1 MMMNTKHF
9 FSKTSNKFAE
19 IVKQSILF
27 FAISATV
34 KLNAQTPN
42 WAEHVAPILY
52 QNCTKCHIAGG
63 IAPFSLV
70 GYSNAQAM
78 ASSIANSVESKR
90 MPPWPAD
97 PKYKRYAHERILSSQ
112 EIETIKQ
119 WANNNAP
126 SGNLSLAPADPVPQ
140 NGPQLIGANLTLKM
154 PNYIVNTTA
163 DEYRCFVLPT
173 NLTQNQFATALEVVP
188 GNRQIVHHVLVFQD
202 TSMIPVNKD
211 NQDPNPGYL
220 AFGGTGSPTSQLIG
234 VYVPGQEPFVFTS
247 GFGTKLL
254 KNTRIIL
261 QIHYPSGINSILDS
275 TKVLLKTTTNT
286 LREVLIAPILNH
298 NNNSMTNGPLY
309 IPANVEKTFYTKFT
323 VNGKAT
329 VFAVA
334 PHMHLVGTS
343 IKAYGL
349 RGTDTIKFIDIPN
362 WDFHWQ
368 RTYSFKNPVIVQ
380 SADVLWAEAKY
391 NNTSSNPN
399 NPNSPPQAV
408 AKGESTT
415 DEMMLVYFWYAAYQ
429 AGDEN
434 LVIDTSTLKNI
445 SNTVILSKSNTTVYP
460 NPIKNVI
467 NYTSFEPVE
476 QIVIYNFEGQ
486 KIDEY
491 QVDKQ
496 YKGQIYIKNQPVGM
510 YFIELKSRKS
520 SSKMKIMME

>member
-1 MMMNTKHF
+1 MLKI
-9 FSKTSNKFAE
+9 NKFLHANML
-19 IVKQSILF
+19 KYSKFRKILAF
-27 FAISATV
+27 TIAIFAKFTV
-34 KLNAQTPN
+34 FAQTPN

-70 GYSNAQAM
+70 GYSNAQSM
-78 ASSIANSVESKR
+78 ASSIAYSAEIKR

-97 PKYKRYAHERILSSQ
+97 SKYKRYAHERILSSQ
-112 EIETIKQ
+112 EIEILKQ
-119 WANNNAP
+119 WANNNTP
-126 SGNLSLAPADPVPQ
+126 SGNLNLAPPDPSPTT
-140 NGPQLIGANLTLKM
+140 GPQLNNANIVLKM
-154 PNYIVNTTA
+154 PNYVVNTNS

-173 NLTQNQFATALEVVP
+173 NIPQNQYATALEVVP

-234 VYVPGQEPFVFTS
+234 VYVPGQEPFVFPA

-261 QIHYPSGINSILDS
+261 QIHYPGGVNSMLDS
-275 TKVLLKTTTNT
+275 TKVLLKTTTNST
-286 LREVLIAPILNH
+286 REVLIAPILNH
-298 NNNSMTNGPLY
+298 NNSNMTNGPLY
-309 IPANVEKTFYTKFT
+309 IPANVEKTFFTKYN

-329 VFAVA
+329 IFAIA
-334 PHMHLVGTS
+334 PHMHLIGTS

-349 RGTDTIKFIDIPN
+349 RGTDTIKFIDIPK

-380 SADVLWAEAKY
+380 NGDILWGEAKY

-399 NPNSPPQAV
+399 NPNSPPLAV
-408 AKGESTT
+408 TKGEGTA
-415 DEMMLVYFWYAAYQ
+415 DEMMLIYFWYTLYQ
-429 AGDEN
+429 SGDEN
-434 LVIDTSTLKNI
+434 LIIDTTTLKNI
-445 SNTVILSKSNTTVYP
+445 SNTVKIAKIQTSVYP
-460 NPIKNVI
+460 NPIKN
-467 NYTSFEPVE
+467 NLFFKSNEPIDK
-476 QIVIYNFEGQ
+476 IVIFNFEGQ

-491 QVDKQ
+491 QFVAK
-496 YKGQIYIKNQPVGM
+496 KEGSIVIKNQPVGM
-510 YFIELKSRKS
+510 YYIELSNDQKS
-520 SSKMKIMME
+520 SKTKVFME

>member
-1 MMMNTKHF
+1 MNTKHF

-19 IVKQSILF
+19 IVKKSILV
-27 FAISATV
+27 FAISATL

-42 WAEHVAPILY
+42 WAENVAPILY

-78 ASSIANSVESKR
+78 ASSLANSVESKR

-220 AFGGTGSPTSQLIG
+220 GFGGTG
-234 VYVPGQEPFVFTS
+234 
-247 GFGTKLL
+247 
-254 KNTRIIL
+254 
-261 QIHYPSGINSILDS
+261 
-275 TKVLLKTTTNT
+275 
-286 LREVLIAPILNH
+286 
-298 NNNSMTNGPLY
+298 
-309 IPANVEKTFYTKFT
+309 
-323 VNGKAT
+323 
-329 VFAVA
+329 
-334 PHMHLVGTS
+334 
-343 IKAYGL
+343 
-349 RGTDTIKFIDIPN
+349 
-362 WDFHWQ
+362 
-368 RTYSFKNPVIVQ
+368 
-380 SADVLWAEAKY
+380 
-391 NNTSSNPN
+391 
-399 NPNSPPQAV
+399 
-408 AKGESTT
+408 
-415 DEMMLVYFWYAAYQ
+415 
-429 AGDEN
+429 
-434 LVIDTSTLKNI
+434 
-445 SNTVILSKSNTTVYP
+445 
-460 NPIKNVI
+460 
-467 NYTSFEPVE
+467 
-476 QIVIYNFEGQ
+476 
-486 KIDEY
+486 
-491 QVDKQ
+491 
-496 YKGQIYIKNQPVGM
+496 
-510 YFIELKSRKS
+510 
-520 SSKMKIMME
+520 